1 MLSVEI
7 VVIGTVIA
15 SAIAA
20 MMKVTLFCINSLDK
34 KN

>member
-7 VVIGTVIA
+7 IVIGAAIA
-15 SAIAA
+15 YAIAA
-20 MMKVTLFCINSLDK
+20 MMKVTLFCINAFDK